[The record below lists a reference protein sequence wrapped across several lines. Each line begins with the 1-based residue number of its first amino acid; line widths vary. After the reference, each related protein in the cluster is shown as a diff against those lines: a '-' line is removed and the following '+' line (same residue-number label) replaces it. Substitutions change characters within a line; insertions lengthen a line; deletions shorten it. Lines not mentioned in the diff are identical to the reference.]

1 MTHTSIMNLDIY
13 LYKFVV
19 LKYVIFNYI
28 FIFFTEGLYTC
39 ARVLDDG
46 VPNLHGSTSPQQCT
60 IPVHTS
66 SSSLRRRRQI
76 ARRQYGAA
84 AGACIITHQQPE
96 PKWINPPPPLP
107 LPPSAAAPHTPLRL
121 RQHCIAPAPPPAGD
135 ARPLARVGACMHVI
149 GSGRARVERSHAGAG
164 ADRRA
169 GRGRDDIYSKLLKLT
184 SSRYLQDY
192 QRIESP

>member
-1 MTHTSIMNLDIY
+1 MD
-13 LYKFVV
+13 
-19 LKYVIFNYI
+19 
-28 FIFFTEGLYTC
+28 
-39 ARVLDDG
+39 
-46 VPNLHGSTSPQQCT
+46 Q
-60 IPVHTS
+60 
-66 SSSLRRRRQI
+66 
-76 ARRQYGAA
+76 
-84 AGACIITHQQPE
+84 
-96 PKWINPPPPLP
+96 PPPPLP

-184 SSRYLQDY
+184 SSRYL
-192 QRIESP
+192 